1 MEPRDRELK
10 SLKLLTKIYILSF
23 YIIVLKYLSLWQTS
37 SKILK
42 AHAAGDLMFVYVSWA
57 EQ

>member
-1 MEPRDRELK
+1 MKPRDRELK
-10 SLKLLTKIYILSF
+10 SPKLLTKIYILSF

-42 AHAAGDLMFVYVSWA
+42 ADAAGDLMFVYVSWA